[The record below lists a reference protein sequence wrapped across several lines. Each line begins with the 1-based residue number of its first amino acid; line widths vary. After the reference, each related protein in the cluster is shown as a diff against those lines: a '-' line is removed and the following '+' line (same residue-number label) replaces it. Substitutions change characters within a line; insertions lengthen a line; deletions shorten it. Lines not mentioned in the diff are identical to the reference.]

1 MHLGQVKG
9 TTHEC
14 LRECSRKSLRPKG
27 VLGLMH
33 LGQVR
38 GSTWECLKECSKKSP
53 QPKGLGLM
61 YLSQVKGSTQECLR
75 ECSGKSPQTK
85 GDNPSKGQSSKIIK
99 KRERE
104 FSFPNDVSP
113 FYREPCCCRC
123 SRKCIGLMYK
133 ICVTMHDSLV
143 LYVTNFN
150 QLHSLCLKIAPHNIY
165 IYIYIKA
172 VKIVNHF
179 FSIKSFFK
187 QFTNVCPQDTR
198 W

>member
-9 TTHEC
+9 TTQEC

-53 QPKGLGLM
+53 QPKGVLGLI
-61 YLSQVKGSTQECLR
+61 YLSQVKGSTQERLR

-113 FYREPCCCRC
+113 FYREPCGCRC

-165 IYIYIKA
+165 IYIYIYKLL
-172 VKIVNHF
+172 
-179 FSIKSFFK
+179 K